1 MGASLKIIEDNS
13 LSVTEAGFGIKVRL
27 NWYRSLPLSCVTEV
41 KLTLDGELIS
51 PDLLSFICNN
61 KEYNLDELSEQVNE
75 YWYVQDSA
83 KVFVRLPGKI
93 KAGETHELVV
103 GISLK
108 MPYIPVGPGKFLTIP
123 TFYKTV
129 QLAS

>member
-13 LSVTEAGFGIKVRL
+13 LHVTEAGFEIKVRL

-41 KLTLDGELIS
+41 KLTLDGETIP
-51 PDLLSFICNN
+51 PDLLSFIYNK
-61 KEYNLDELSEQVNE
+61 KEYSLGELSEQVNE

-83 KVFVRLPGKI
+83 EVFAKLPGKI
-93 KAGETHELVV
+93 KAGETHELTV

-123 TFYKTV
+123 TFYKTE
-129 QLAS
+129 QHAA